1 MNRFLAGVCA
11 IALMAAV
18 GCANTFR
25 GAKKDTEKAAEALS
39 AGAETF
45 DVKAA
50 LIADGRVEAGNINVD
65 TVSSTKTVVLKGSVP
80 SAEQKA
86 AAERIAREQAKG
98 YTIVNQLTIV
108 PKQ

>member
-1 MNRFLAGVCA
+1 MNRLAAGVCA
-11 IALMAAV
+11 IALMASV

-25 GAKKDTEKAAEALS
+25 GAKQDTEKAAEAMA

-50 LIADGRVEAGNINVD
+50 LIADGRVDAGNINVD

-86 AAERIAREQAKG
+86 TAERIAREQAKG
-98 YTIVNQLTIV
+98 YNIVNQLTIV
-108 PKQ
+108 PKA

>member
-1 MNRFLAGVCA
+1 MNRFAAGACA
-11 IALMAAV
+11 IAVVAGV
-18 GCANTFR
+18 GCANTVR
-25 GAKKDTEKAAEALS
+25 GAKQDTEKAAEAMA

-50 LIADGRVEAGNINVD
+50 LIADGRVDAGNINVD
-65 TVSSTKTVVLKGSVP
+65 TVASTRTVVLKGSVP

-98 YTIVNQLTIV
+98 YNVVNQLTIA
-108 PKQ
+108 PK